1 MGKFSGSLEKAGYD
15 VGLEELHNAEKRQAP
30 PGLNQATAAQQP
42 STPPPEDRPAEQPA
56 AATEPAVAPAE
67 PAIEAAKQPDQPV
80 PPQAQKPI
88 KVKKPRSGP
97 AVSPSISLEN
107 LQGIW
112 DQRLFKAVN
121 DDIQLPEIFKVIRSR
136 ILDPGEGRAVPKTIL
151 VTSVVPREGKS
162 FITAN
167 LGISLARDLDQ
178 HCLMVDC
185 DLRRPSLG
193 GLFGLKSGTGLADYL
208 QDRSDLPA
216 LIGKTGVNKLS
227 LLPSGKPPVN
237 PAELLSS
244 ARMQTMIDE
253 LSARYEDRIIL
264 FDSPPMLIAAETTV
278 LAGKVDAVLLV
289 VRQGTAGK
297 AQVKKLIDTFGAERI
312 LGVVFNGYQA
322 NTFEKTVAKNYNYYY
337 QGSYS

>member
-15 VGLEELHNAEKRQAP
+15 VGLEELNTLDKRQVPA
-30 PGLNQATAAQQP
+30 GLNQAIPAQQP
-42 STPPPEDRPAEQPA
+42 PADTPSAGSEAPQVPLEQPEVKQPKRANRPSARPA
-56 AATEPAVAPAE
+56 
-67 PAIEAAKQPDQPV
+67 D
-80 PPQAQKPI
+80 
-88 KVKKPRSGP
+88 
-97 AVSPSISLEN
+97 SPSISLEN
-107 LQGIW
+107 MQGVW

-121 DDIQLPEIFKVIRSR
+121 DDTYLPEIFKVIRSR
-136 ILDPGEGRAVPKTIL
+136 ILDPGEGRQIPKTIL
-151 VTSVVPREGKS
+151 VTSAVPKEGKS

-193 GLFGLKSGTGLADYL
+193 VLFGLKSGPGLADYL
-208 QDRSDLPA
+208 QDRTDLPT
-216 LIGKTGVNKLS
+216 LISKTGVNKLS
-227 LLPSGKPPVN
+227 LLPSGKPPAN

-244 ARMQTMIDE
+244 ARMQAMIDE
-253 LSARYEDRIIL
+253 LSRKYEDRIIL

-289 VRQGTAGK
+289 VREGVAGK
-297 AQVKKLIDTFGAERI
+297 AQVQKLVETFGAERI
-312 LGVVFNGYQA
+312 LGVVFNGYAA
-322 NTFEKTVAKNYNYYY
+322 NPFEKTVAKSYNYY